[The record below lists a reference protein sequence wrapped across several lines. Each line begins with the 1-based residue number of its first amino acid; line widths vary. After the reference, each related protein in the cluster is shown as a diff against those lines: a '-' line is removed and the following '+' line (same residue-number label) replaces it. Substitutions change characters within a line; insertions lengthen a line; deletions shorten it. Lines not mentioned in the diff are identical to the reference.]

1 MTREERMNKRRE
13 AGKTYKYK
21 PNPFPKGSDE
31 SYDEQWN
38 RLHKNVSHKTPLA
51 RWTSIMAKLE
61 NQIEAERKDAKEKKE
76 AKKSKTNISKQ

>member
-61 NQIEAERKDAKEKKE
+61 NQLETERKDAKEKKE

>member
-1 MTREERMNKRRE
+1 MTREEKMNKRRE

-31 SYDEQWN
+31 YYEEQWD
-38 RLHKNVSHKTPLA
+38 RSHKNVSHKTPFA

-61 NQIEAERKDAKEKKE
+61 NQLEAERKAAKEKKE
-76 AKKSKTNISKQ
+76 SKKGDKR